1 MHNPEAEIQAEIHGE
16 IRAEI
21 HTEIRAKMPEF
32 MSRSTRTLTL
42 HILPRQLFSPITPCD
57 AGLASE
63 QNLRMQVLI
72 VLAPGSICG
81 ISPHMSSNTG
91 YLSRLVSR
99 GQRMD

>member
-1 MHNPEAEIQAEIHGE
+1 MHNPEAEIQAEIHV
-16 IRAEI
+16 RAEI
-21 HTEIRAKMPEF
+21 HTEIRAEMPEF
-32 MSRSTRTLTL
+32 MSRSTRTL

-81 ISPHMSSNTG
+81 ISPHMSYNTG
-91 YLSRLVSR
+91 YLSRLASR